1 MRTAMTTMTKD
12 YNYDDNDA
20 DDDDSEHNGADD
32 GHAGHDPAPSLP
44 SLSTSFSFFHHS
56 ACFGFI

>member
-20 DDDDSEHNGADD
+20 DDDDSEHNDADD
-32 GHAGHDPAPSLP
+32 GHAGHDTPYTCRLSLA
-44 SLSTSFSFFHHS
+44 F
-56 ACFGFI
+56 